1 MPVPTQPASAPPP
14 NSGAAYPER
23 ELERLSETHLDFLRK
38 QSRNRSFS
46 GSFLRGMT
54 LAFRRPRAIEPPFIR
69 DDALAIALDWYMVGK
84 ELRAVMGDFEKD
96 PAYLREVRRRGE

>member
-1 MPVPTQPASAPPP
+1 MPVPTQPASKSTP
-14 NSGAAYPER
+14 SGGAAYPER
-23 ELERLSETHLDFLRK
+23 ELARLSETQLEFLRK
-38 QSRNRSFS
+38 RARNRSFS

-96 PAYLREVRRRGE
+96 PTYLREVRRR